1 MKTEEK
7 KEEIKNAAG
16 IAEML
21 TANVKECSAEES
33 EEILDALSL
42 LTEEDLSISSSGKI
56 ELS

>member
-7 KEEIKNAAG
+7 KEDMKNAAG

-21 TANVKECSAEES
+21 TANLKECSREES
-33 EEILDALSL
+33 EEILDAISR